1 MLRIVKKFKN
11 FGTYANNGSLKKL
24 QEYEVF
30 LMAID
35 SARNALSDDVSL
47 EFKMYGRLGVMTH
60 PEV

>member
-1 MLRIVKKFKN
+1 MFRPY
-11 FGTYANNGSLKKL
+11 TYANNGSLKKL

-35 SARNALSDDVSL
+35 SARSALSDDVSL

-60 PEV
+60 LEL